1 MRFKSI
7 RSRLAFS
14 FAVIALFVA
23 AVLGAVLLPVLS
35 NYYSN
40 LELNYLRG
48 NARTIS
54 SFVTG
59 LLSGNASRT
68 EAQSQ
73 IDNLAFLSQTE
84 IQVYAANGHLLYDSG
99 VPQNLSVN
107 LGVVNQSPTSTNG
120 AMPANQLQNNTVVPN
135 LCARP
140 SAQGGVVYP
149 CVQVGGSPFGF
160 FLNGEGLTGNGR
172 SNLSVTSQ
180 VLDPQNSSMIGTV
193 RLSEGLAYGR
203 AVLTS
208 VAKVWALA
216 GLIAV
221 LLAAGVGWFIS
232 RRFSAPVIALTGVTA
247 RMAQGDLSSRASSES
262 RDEFGQLA
270 RSFNEMAQRVENT
283 ISTLRAFVADAAHE
297 LHTPLTALHTN
308 LELAVDE
315 PDPTRQTLFLTRA
328 QEQNQRLEILV
339 DGLLDLSRI
348 EAVGTSSDTVMLDL
362 NPLVQE
368 LGELFAARAEQ
379 AARLFALELPAE
391 TIRVRVDNSQIRR
404 ILTNL
409 LENALKFTSPRGVIT
424 LRLAARDSQA
434 VLSVSDTGI
443 GIPPEDLPHLF
454 ERFHRGRNASRY
466 PGSGLGLAIVKA
478 LVDEQGGT
486 VRAESEMGVG
496 TSIIVT
502 LPLHS

>member
-140 SAQGGVVYP
+140 SSRS
-149 CVQVGGSPFGF
+149 VG
-160 FLNGEGLTGNGR
+160 
-172 SNLSVTSQ
+172 
-180 VLDPQNSSMIGTV
+180 
-193 RLSEGLAYGR
+193 RLL
-203 AVLTS
+203 V
-208 VAKVWALA
+208 
-216 GLIAV
+216 
-221 LLAAGVGWFIS
+221 
-232 RRFSAPVIALTGVTA
+232 FS
-247 RMAQGDLSSRASSES
+247 
-262 RDEFGQLA
+262 
-270 RSFNEMAQRVENT
+270 
-283 ISTLRAFVADAAHE
+283 
-297 LHTPLTALHTN
+297 
-308 LELAVDE
+308 
-315 PDPTRQTLFLTRA
+315 
-328 QEQNQRLEILV
+328 
-339 DGLLDLSRI
+339 
-348 EAVGTSSDTVMLDL
+348 
-362 NPLVQE
+362 
-368 LGELFAARAEQ
+368 
-379 AARLFALELPAE
+379 
-391 TIRVRVDNSQIRR
+391 
-404 ILTNL
+404 
-409 LENALKFTSPRGVIT
+409 
-424 LRLAARDSQA
+424 
-434 VLSVSDTGI
+434 
-443 GIPPEDLPHLF
+443 
-454 ERFHRGRNASRY
+454 
-466 PGSGLGLAIVKA
+466 
-478 LVDEQGGT
+478 
-486 VRAESEMGVG
+486 
-496 TSIIVT
+496 
-502 LPLHS
+502 